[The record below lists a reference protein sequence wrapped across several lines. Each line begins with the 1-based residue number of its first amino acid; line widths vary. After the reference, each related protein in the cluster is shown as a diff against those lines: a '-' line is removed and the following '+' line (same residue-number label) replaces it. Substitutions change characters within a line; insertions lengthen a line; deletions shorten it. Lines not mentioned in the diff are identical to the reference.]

1 MYATAVPKQKIRRDI
16 SSTLPALRPANLTV
30 TSSYLY
36 NAVLLQDSIIISID
50 TTVRYADN
58 INRSIP
64 NTIPV
69 KLIAN
74 GKDRAPG
81 RCTFHSL

>member
-50 TTVRYADN
+50 N
-58 INRSIP
+58 
-64 NTIPV
+64 
-69 KLIAN
+69 
-74 GKDRAPG
+74 
-81 RCTFHSL
+81 